1 VIHCESRAE
10 ILDLRSKQVGTVGIV
25 PTMGAL
31 HQGHAALIES
41 SMASC
46 DQTWVSVFV
55 NPTQFAPHEDFNRYP
70 RQLNQDLAF
79 CRALGVDV
87 VFTPSE
93 ATMYPNGDIVPK
105 YIPPLELSQ
114 IMCGKTRPHF
124 FNGVCNVVERLF
136 SMVQPTHAFFGNKD
150 LQQRVI
156 IERMVNDLGV
166 GIDVVGVP
174 IVRNEIGLAL
184 SSRNA
189 YLSEDGHR
197 LASYISMAL
206 HDAETHVKKDA
217 WTSHSVRQFIASELE
232 GRGLKG
238 DYVEVF
244 RPDSGECVTGEITHG
259 DHCCVA
265 FYCDTV
271 RLIDNIQLM

>member
-1 VIHCESRAE
+1 MIHIESLTQLKEHRCN
-10 ILDLRSKQVGTVGIV
+10 RSGTLGFV

-31 HQGHAALIES
+31 HQGHAALIE
-41 SMASC
+41 ASQAKC

-70 RQLNQDLAF
+70 RQLRKDLEF
-79 CRALGVDV
+79 CKTLGADV

-156 IERMVNDLGV
+156 IERMVNDLGAD
-166 GIDVVGVP
+166 IDVIGVP
-174 IVRNEIGLAL
+174 IVRNEAGLAL

-206 HDAETHVKKDA
+206 HDAATHVKKDA
-217 WTSHSVRQFIASELE
+217 WTSHSVRQFIAAELE

-238 DYVEVF
+238 DYVEIF
-244 RPDSGECVTGEITHG
+244 RPIYGECVSGEINPG

>member
-10 ILDLRSKQVGTVGIV
+10 ILDIRSKQVGTVGVV

-70 RQLNQDLAF
+70 RQLKKDLAF
-79 CRALGVDV
+79 CQSLGADV
-87 VFTPSE
+87 VVTPSE
-93 ATMYPNGDIVPK
+93 ATMYPNGDIVAK
-105 YIPPLELSQ
+105 YMPPLELSQ

-136 SMVQPTHAFFGNKD
+136 AMVQPTHAFFGNKD

-156 IERMVNDLGV
+156 IERMVHDLGS
-166 GIDVVGVP
+166 GIEVVGVP
-174 IVRNEIGLAL
+174 IVRNEAGLAL

-197 LASYISMAL
+197 LASYISMVL
-206 HDAETHVKKDA
+206 HDSASHVRQSS
-217 WTSHSVRQFIASELE
+217 WSSHSVRQFVAAELE

-238 DYVEVF
+238 DYVEIF
-244 RPDSGECVTGEITHG
+244 RPIYGECVTGEINPG

-265 FYCDTV
+265 FYCDNV
-271 RLIDNIQLM
+271 RLIDNIQLI